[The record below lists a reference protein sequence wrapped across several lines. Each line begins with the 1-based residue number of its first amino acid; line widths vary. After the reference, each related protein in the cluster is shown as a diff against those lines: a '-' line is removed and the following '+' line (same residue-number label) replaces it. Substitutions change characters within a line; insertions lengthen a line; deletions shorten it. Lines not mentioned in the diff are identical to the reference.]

1 MFNYNQFNL
10 TEPKRIYLSRP
21 NGNKIGQLNGINT
34 ARLHVYLQ
42 DIWKIEFEVDKYI
55 NQKLNK
61 YYNVLN
67 PLMEFYVP
75 EIGWFRIDTPPT
87 EEQDGEHVYKTFT
100 ANGIE
105 TQLND
110 IDIRLF
116 HINCADT
123 VSYEMYEEN
132 LDARGIP
139 QRSIQMYISD
149 ESDDPT
155 SANYWMLGA
164 LNILEHYYLKDKGWS
179 VGHID
184 SNISVKKGRR
194 FEISAATLYNI
205 LTNDMS
211 VAYECL
217 FTFDRFNKKINAFSI
232 EEVGK
237 SLNIECSFRNLI
249 NNATIS
255 PQENELYTKI
265 TVQGANENTNIS
277 PVNFG
282 SNDLIDLSYVMTSSM
297 FNQNFIDKYFD
308 WMDYRESRR
317 QEYADTLREYL
328 TYENEISLIRTQM
341 PVDIV
346 KTEWNAYS
354 LDELKIELNKFE
366 ILQKNLEDLNTIDGV
381 LQIEDTND
389 YAWYLS
395 IKDVIIP
402 AINQEI
408 ARQEAG
414 SVQEYEPYD
423 YETQW
428 ELFGIDGLN
437 IRRANIQTKVD
448 TAESAGFNVPWSEDL
463 DTSVTESVHNKKY
476 EEYLQNLQYL
486 DEIDARLEELNKKV
500 LDLENKISELDN
512 KRTEIVDS
520 VSIENEQFGFLPDE
534 ISTINALIRGTDFQD
549 STIEVL
555 DTSDIQDIM
564 QSADDL
570 YKAAKKELEIHCR
583 PQTRI
588 DISLDNMYHIPLFK
602 NKANEIEIGDFMYLE
617 LDGGTKSKQRI
628 IGMDLEL
635 INFNNIDLNFTFS
648 DAVNAYGKDDDF
660 RFLLGNNSSIS
671 KNNISTEVQ
680 KYISDLAYSAADAF
694 FANYISNGGNLVGSG
709 GNVFVN
715 GVSSEDAIKIADAL
729 NGMLQGTMTL
739 DELKVKLAQIDTLE
753 ADSAFINYLET
764 VFFKAETGEF
774 SELSAT
780 VANIKNA
787 IIGTSATETGI
798 FVNLTA
804 ENATLSEALIK
815 SLMAQYITVA
825 DLKAG
830 NIITDTVNVLSAD
843 GSFAI
848 VGNTMQFKDKDGNLR
863 IQIGRDANDN
873 FTFTLY
879 DETGEGV
886 LIDSTGIHA
895 SAISDGLIVNQM
907 IGDGQVSKSKLDF
920 NIVEADEDGKVDI
933 SVIKIDGEDF
943 YAKYTTME
951 STVNGLAQKVEQ
963 NTTYILYIDTPNG
976 TRMRPEG
983 LTLNA
988 VLFHNSQNVT
998 VDYDSSCFTWTRQS
1012 ADSYGDIYWNDTHK
1026 EGTKTITITSN
1037 DLYKEATFKCT
1048 FEYEDVVAVASI

>member
-1 MFNYNQFNL
+1 MFNYNSFNL

-21 NGNKIGQLNGINT
+21 NRNKIGQLNGINS
-34 ARLHVYLQ
+34 AKLYVYLQ
-42 DIWKIEFEVDKYI
+42 DIWKIDFEVDKYI
-55 NQKLNK
+55 NQKFNK

-67 PLMEFYVP
+67 PMMEFFVP
-75 EIGWFRIDTPPT
+75 DIGWFRIDTPPT
-87 EEQDGEHVYKTFT
+87 EEQDGERVYKTFS

-110 IDIRLF
+110 IDIRSF
-116 HINCADT
+116 HINCADV
-123 VSYEMYEEN
+123 VSYEMFEEN

-155 SANYWMLGA
+155 SANYWMLGT
-164 LNILEHYYLKDKGWS
+164 LNILEHNYLKDKGWS
-179 VGHID
+179 IGHVD
-184 SNISVKKGRR
+184 SNIATKIGRR
-194 FEISAATLYNI
+194 FEIDVATLYNT
-205 LTNDMS
+205 LTNDIS
-211 VAYECL
+211 VAYECI
-217 FTFDRFNKKINAFSI
+217 FTFDRFNKQINAYSI

-255 PQENELYTKI
+255 PQENDIYTKL
-265 TVQGANENTNIS
+265 TVQGANENTLIS

-282 SNDLIDLSYVMTSSM
+282 SSDIINLSYVITSSM
-297 FNQNFIDKYFD
+297 FNQEFIDKYFN
-308 WMDYRESRR
+308 WMDYRDSRR
-317 QEYADTLREYL
+317 QEYIDTIRDLQ
-328 TYENEISLIRTQM
+328 TYQNEILLIKTQM

-346 KTEWNAYS
+346 DTQWNAYTI
-354 LDELKIELNKFE
+354 DELNIELNKFQ
-366 ILQKNLEDLNTIDGV
+366 ILQQTLEENHTVDGV

-402 AINQEI
+402 AIEEEI
-408 ARQEAG
+408 LRQENG
-414 SVQEYEPYD
+414 SIEEYEQYD
-423 YETQW
+423 YKTQW
-428 ELFGIDGLN
+428 NLYGIEGLEIRKVN
-437 IRRANIQTKVD
+437 IEAKIE
-448 TAESAGFNVPWSEDL
+448 TAKSAHFDVPWSEDL
-463 DTSVTESVHNKKY
+463 DTTVTEDVHTKKY
-476 EEYLQNLQYL
+476 EEYLQNVQYL
-486 DEIDARLEELNKKV
+486 EEINERLDELNQKV
-500 LDLENKISELDN
+500 DDLQSQIDSLDAIRAD
-512 KRTEIVDS
+512 IVSS
-520 VSIENEQFGFLPDE
+520 VSIDNEQFGFTEDE

-555 DTSDIQDIM
+555 DTTDIEDVI
-564 QSADDL
+564 QSAEDL
-570 YKAAKKELEIHCR
+570 YQEAIKELEIRCR

-588 DISLDNMYHIPLFK
+588 DISLDNIYHLPYFK
-602 NKANEIEIGDFMYLE
+602 DKANKIEIGDFMFLE

-628 IGMDLEL
+628 VGMDLEL
-635 INFNNIDLNFTFS
+635 VNFNDIDLNFTFS

-660 RFLLGNNSSIS
+660 RFLFGNNASVS
-671 KNNISTEVQ
+671 KSNLTTEVQ
-680 KYISDLAYSAADAF
+680 KYISDLAYSAADSF
-694 FANYISNGGNLVGSG
+694 FANYISNGGNLIGSN
-709 GNVFVN
+709 GNIFVN
-715 GVSSEDAIKIADAL
+715 GVSTEDAIKMADAL

-804 ENATLSEALIK
+804 DNATISEALIK

-830 NIITDTVNVLSAD
+830 NIITDTINILSED

-848 VGNTMQFKDKDGNLR
+848 VGNTMQFKDKDDNMR
-863 IQIGRDANDN
+863 IQIGRDANDD

-879 DETGEGV
+879 DASGEGV

-907 IGDGQVSKSKLDF
+907 IGDGQISKSKLDF
-920 NIVEADEDGKVDI
+920 NVLETDDDGKVDI

-943 YAKYTTME
+943 YAKYTSME
-951 STVNGLAQKVEQ
+951 STVNGLTEKVEA
-963 NTTYILYIDTPNG
+963 NSVYVLYIDTPNG

-988 VLFHNSQNVT
+988 VLFRNSVNVT
-998 VDYDSSCFTWTRQS
+998 DEFDAQYFTWVRQS
-1012 ADSYGDIYWNDTHK
+1012 ADSYGDIYWNENHT
-1026 EGTKTITITSN
+1026 EGTKTLTITSN

-1048 FEYEDVVAVASI
+1048 FEYEDIVAVASV